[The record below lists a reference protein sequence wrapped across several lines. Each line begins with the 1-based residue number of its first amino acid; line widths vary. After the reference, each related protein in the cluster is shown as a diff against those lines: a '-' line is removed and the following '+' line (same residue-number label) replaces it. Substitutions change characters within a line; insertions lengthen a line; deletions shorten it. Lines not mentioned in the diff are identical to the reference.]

1 MTWEVAIFWVAVL
14 SVAATLAYG
23 ETEGGRQ
30 RRSRA
35 IRQKSGE
42 ERLRRAWE
50 DLALRYDLVVSF
62 EWAIIEYR
70 EPNRG
75 WQYVNAALVF
85 RITNNG
91 NSAVHNVHCE
101 IRLDQQRLETDDT
114 HRKNRGFYAP
124 YIIERFTRVA
134 NGQVTLSWLMSTWNP
149 YVVVRMESK
158 LNVYAPE
165 PPPAP
170 VAVRTADLPAGYNI
184 EP

>member
-1 MTWEVAIFWVAVL
+1 VTWEAAIFWVAVL
-14 SVAATLAYG
+14 SVVATLAYR

-30 RRSRA
+30 RRSQA

-50 DLALRYDLVVSF
+50 ELALRHDLVVSF

-75 WQYVNAALVF
+75 WQYANAALVF

-101 IRLDQQRLETDDT
+101 IRLDEQRLETEDI
-114 HRKNRGFYAP
+114 HSKNRGFNAP
-124 YIIERFTRVA
+124 YMAPKTAKNFSKKGGIRIHGPTKAHYRCVCDEVGELEGVIE
-134 NGQVTLSWLMSTWNP
+134 L
-149 YVVVRMESK
+149 E
-158 LNVYAPE
+158 APE
-165 PPPAP
+165 KIA
-170 VAVRTADLPAGYNI
+170 
-184 EP
+184 